1 MIIFWNFFFIP
12 EQRVYVRIVYKT
24 SNLLAAIGGTFT
36 AALTLIRIALIPLNY
51 EQDKINT
58 QKSIYAKKD
67 ELKVEIKEVKFPTMA
82 SLKFL
87 LVDIKEGL
95 SNFSCFKNILDN
107 DRVYEEKN
115 KMLDQL

>member
-1 MIIFWNFFFIP
+1 
-12 EQRVYVRIVYKT
+12 
-24 SNLLAAIGGTFT
+24 
-36 AALTLIRIALIPLNY
+36 
-51 EQDKINT
+51 
-58 QKSIYAKKD
+58 
-67 ELKVEIKEVKFPTMA
+67 MA